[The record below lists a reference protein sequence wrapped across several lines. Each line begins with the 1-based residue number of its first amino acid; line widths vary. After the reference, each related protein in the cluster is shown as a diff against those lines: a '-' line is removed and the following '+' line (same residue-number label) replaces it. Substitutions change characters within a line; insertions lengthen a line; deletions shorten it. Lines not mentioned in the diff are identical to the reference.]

1 MQVSPLAGL
10 ETQRVEV
17 VSTLGA
23 VVRSLVEVVDS
34 VVQDPASFV
43 VVPASLV
50 LSAGDTRRV
59 PHLPPAIEMT

>member
-1 MQVSPLAGL
+1 MVREACHPLAL
-10 ETQRVEV
+10 VVE
-17 VSTLGA
+17 A
-23 VVRSLVEVVDS
+23 VHS